1 MDEKPPPV
9 GAPLPPFKE
18 CPQAAIVPSAC
29 NAANALWVD
38 AIETKPA
45 TDGAP
50 LPPYELCPHAAI
62 VPFGLSAAKLYWFV
76 AMETKVPVGAP
87 LPPFELSP
95 HATIEPSPARA
106 AVAYRLT
113 LCPLH
118 EPGHSPVKEEEDPG
132 GGDGGGGGEGDG
144 GDSGGPPTTSW
155 PGRTHWWRLHVPA
168 IVAFCDK
175 LVGATCQLWPL
186 PQAATEPLTVIA
198 VNSSA
203 LEYIDTNPPP
213 TGAA

>member
-118 EPGHSPVKEEEDPG
+118 EPGHSLVTTCPTMIPDP
-132 GGDGGGGGEGDG
+132 
-144 GDSGGPPTTSW
+144 S
-155 PGRTHWWRLHVPA
+155 RLGQP
-168 IVAFCDK
+168 
-175 LVGATCQLWPL
+175 LWP
-186 PQAATEPLTVIA
+186 AAHDGAHDGRLA
-198 VNSSA
+198 RYL
-203 LEYIDTNPPP
+203 LERRSQT
-213 TGAA
+213 AARRGP